1 MLQAYGAVPAVES
14 VNMVGAPLLR
24 RRLAL
29 GGVAVLAAVVLASCA
44 VALSGAGSTVQLQKV
59 DWQVLM
65 AANPGMTPEQAQ
77 QQAQLME
84 EGSITVDPNSENP
97 AADFYANSDADIG
110 DNDDVE
116 DAGAGNHLGG
126 WTHPEL
132 LDPPSP
138 EEVESFVDPAQ
149 NLQAPVLNPV
159 DYARNPG
166 AAFAMTSARKN
177 IKIIQAELAKTHEE
191 AESAKATYEAE
202 EAKSQKLKGDYQ
214 QYMQKMQAMM
224 RAQQQRGMS
233 GNHNWSP
240 DMDTAAKNSNNLMW
254 SQESRAPEHKNN
266 AADPNKWKV
275 DTENMEDPAAE
286 FRKNFYDKQKQ
297 QEAFLARQMQ
307 EYRTMQGQQ
316 EGRQEQQ
323 ASPLMQQSGMMYQQ
337 PQQQQP
343 QPQPRASM
351 RSVQGQ
357 QLRMLDEPQ
366 QEMRRM
372 PEDSSSRN
380 GRIAHEAYMLRE
392 NREHEKLQRDTAR
405 LELARSRLERASRR
419 QSVFNGEGFK
429 EGCPEGTPGCGHAA
443 HYARG
448 GRGRVLSRNEAREE
462 RLMARLGDNMVPVDQ
477 ARDQKPQ
484 FIGDDLYQ

>member
-254 SQESRAPEHKNN
+254 LRKAGRPSTRTTRLTPTNGRLTLRTWRTLRLNSARTSTISRSSRRHSSLGRCRSTARCRVSRKAARSSRRAP
-266 AADPNKWKV
+266 
-275 DTENMEDPAAE
+275 
-286 FRKNFYDKQKQ
+286 
-297 QEAFLARQMQ
+297 
-307 EYRTMQGQQ
+307 
-316 EGRQEQQ
+316 
-323 ASPLMQQSGMMYQQ
+323 SC
-337 PQQQQP
+337 
-343 QPQPRASM
+343 
-351 RSVQGQ
+351 
-357 QLRMLDEPQ
+357 
-366 QEMRRM
+366 
-372 PEDSSSRN
+372 SR
-380 GRIAHEAYMLRE
+380 
-392 NREHEKLQRDTAR
+392 
-405 LELARSRLERASRR
+405 
-419 QSVFNGEGFK
+419 V
-429 EGCPEGTPGCGHAA
+429 
-443 HYARG
+443 
-448 GRGRVLSRNEAREE
+448 V
-462 RLMARLGDNMVPVDQ
+462 
-477 ARDQKPQ
+477 
-484 FIGDDLYQ
+484 